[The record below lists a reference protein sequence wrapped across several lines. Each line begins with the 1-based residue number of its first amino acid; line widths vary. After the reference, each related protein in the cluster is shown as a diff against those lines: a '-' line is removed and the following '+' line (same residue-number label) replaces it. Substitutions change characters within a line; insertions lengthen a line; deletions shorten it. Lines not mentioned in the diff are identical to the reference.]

1 MAAPSKKR
9 ALALLLAL
17 TLSAAIA
24 GSRLASPRL
33 VFRDFMVG
41 GAVVD
46 YLYKPLGG
54 QEISVALSLT
64 GLQSI
69 GVDKTITLSIYGW
82 APSGDIVEL
91 GNYTIKTRGPL
102 AVVRLDKNKVIS
114 YLNKW
119 RSWLKSKGAKPGS
132 AEPPIIIL
140 GAITVKNSGV
150 YTFTK
155 SATINPE
162 RVVDKGESV
171 TIKLS
176 YNMPRKPTITWNEM
190 LSLISRKATAIIQQT
205 RGETV
210 KQQQSFPPDVII
222 VNSYAQ
228 WVLEDYTVYYDLKL
242 PQATVY
248 LHGPDKQVINAIF
261 DHWLIISDSSQDLE
275 VVFSIGGVKYKLA
288 PGGVDVLGYTIPG
301 PSFELTETRAWLE
314 VTVEA
319 SVTDNLPKLDTG
331 CKQARWGAYC
341 IEKESG
347 SYHYYAYID
356 HGMIGVSPISVPLN
370 SSVDHLVSIGFE
382 GVAVLAKYR
391 LYLKSCLL
399 GTGYCWWTPTDGYM
413 NTTMVRPYLVN
424 PIDGSG
430 PYVASWV
437 EVDPEP
443 FNNSVAVDSFNN
455 IALNWQ
461 KVDYG
466 HLPGSLSI
474 SAFEYTRDIGS
485 ISILSASVGLP
496 FKEKGLNPNLLG
508 APVGLI
514 MRRTLLPSLITVNVF
529 VESPHEYDDNCEIW
543 PWLYRSTVLF
553 DHNGGMY
560 PLGAMYVDLYVEDS
574 NFLCNK

>member
-1 MAAPSKKR
+1 
-9 ALALLLAL
+9 
-17 TLSAAIA
+17 
-24 GSRLASPRL
+24 
-33 VFRDFMVG
+33 MVG

-46 YLYKPLGG
+46 YLYKPLGS

-69 GVDKTITLSIYGW
+69 SVDKTITLSIYGW

-91 GNYTIKTRGPL
+91 GNYTAKTRGPL
-102 AVVRLDKNKVIS
+102 AVIRLDKNKVIS
-114 YLNKW
+114 YLDKW
-119 RSWLKSKGAKPGS
+119 RNWLKSKGAKPGS

-190 LSLISRKATAIIQQT
+190 LSLIGRKATAIIQQT

-248 LHGPDKQVINAIF
+248 LHGPDKQAVDDIHERLMMVA
-261 DHWLIISDSSQDLE
+261 DSSQDLE
-275 VVFSIGGVKYKLA
+275 VVFSIGGVKYELA
-288 PGGVDVLGYTIPG
+288 PGGVDVLGYIIPG
-301 PSFELTETRAWLE
+301 PSFELTETKTWLG
-314 VTVEA
+314 VTLKA
-319 SVTDNLPKLDTG
+319 DITDNPPQFDTG
-331 CKQARWGAYC
+331 CRQASWGTYC
-341 IEKESG
+341 ITSESG

-356 HGMIGVSPISVPLN
+356 HGETGPSPISVPLSN
-370 SSVDHLVSIGFE
+370 SVNHLVSVGFE
-382 GVAVLAKYR
+382 GMAALAEYR
-391 LYLKSCLL
+391 LYLKSCLSPID
-399 GTGYCWWTPTDGYM
+399 YCWWTPTDDYM

-424 PIDGSG
+424 PSDGSG
-430 PYVASWV
+430 PYVAGWI
-437 EVDPEP
+437 EIDPEP
-443 FNNSVAVDSFNN
+443 FSNSIAVDSFDN

-461 KVDYG
+461 EKDYG
-466 HLPGSLSI
+466 HRPGSFSR
-474 SAFEYTRDIGS
+474 SSYFYAKDIGS
-485 ISILSASVGLP
+485 ISLLSASVGLP
-496 FKEKGLNPNLLG
+496 FQVGGLDTNLLG
-508 APVGLI
+508 VAVGLTKET
-514 MRRTLLPSLITVNVF
+514 TLLSLITVDVD
-529 VESPHEYDDNCEIW
+529 VRDEHEYDGNCELW
-543 PWLYRSTVLF
+543 PWLYKSSVLF
-553 DHNGGMY
+553 DYNGNMY
-560 PLGAMYVDLYVEDS
+560 PLGAVYVDLYVEDS
-574 NFLCNK
+574 SFLCSS